1 MAVYLTPGML
11 FFRTALL
18 FPEAVSP
25 QEEPA
30 PPQSPPFRV
39 PACASIP
46 PSGRNRFA
54 ALQVGRRRVGFQ
66 LHRRH
71 SMFGKSLLR
80 SIFRKDKN
88 VSLMHSTA
96 NLECNRKTHPAF
108 ALPLAGYVN
117 LSSCQTSCPPAR
129 GTGGIKQ

>member
-1 MAVYLTPGML
+1 MAVYLTRGML
-11 FFRTALL
+11 FFWTALL

-30 PPQSPPFRV
+30 PPKSPPFRV

-54 ALQVGRRRVGFQ
+54 ALQVGRRRFFQ

-88 VSLMHSTA
+88 VFLMHSA
-96 NLECNRKTHPAF
+96 PNHECNRKTHPAS

-117 LSSCQTSCPPAR
+117 SSSCQTSCTPAR
-129 GTGGIKQ
+129 RMGGII